1 MPDVVGPDRLS
12 PEPQHDPDRRFDY
25 LFEPLESDEANTD
38 ADRVGAPAT
47 ELPDA
52 DNRRSRIA
60 IRIGIAAVI
69 CATIAATV
77 ATVMLLLRQPEPSD
91 IINIPVSTSKP
102 TSAAPPTITT
112 PAVLEATPEV
122 TASNIQTPA
131 PTVIVEP
138 QPQLPP
144 APTTSASVPEVPAPS
159 PAMRPPISVE
169 PEPHPPFP
177 NQIPSQ
183 DENQPGGLLPGGL
196 PGPL

>member
-1 MPDVVGPDRLS
+1 MAG
-12 PEPQHDPDRRFDY
+12 QHDPDRRFDY

-38 ADRVGAPAT
+38 ADSIPAT
-47 ELPDA
+47 ESDA
-52 DNRRSRIA
+52 DNRRSRTTL
-60 IRIGIAAVI
+60 RIGIAAVI
-69 CATIAATV
+69 GATIAAV
-77 ATVMLLLRQPEPSD
+77 IATVMLLMRQPAPSD
-91 IINIPVSTSKP
+91 MINVPVNTSTT
-102 TSAAPPTITT
+102 TSVPPTITT

-144 APTTSASVPEVPAPS
+144 APTTSASVPEVPTAPE
-159 PAMRPPISVE
+159 PTIRPPISVE

-183 DENQPGGLLPGGL
+183 DDNQPGGLLPGGL